1 MIIMSSDD
9 KRYVDV
15 GSEAIWYS
23 VLSTAEIRLAPMK
36 KDIRLALDFLN
47 TGKCSAKNAHET
59 ARQFNLI
66 RDAFSQIAPSSAV
79 YNKENLTMAAPWSNN
94 LSDIVTSC
102 GNLYTTSDG
111 KDLLYEV
118 VCILTYA
125 HYRKIDVLTQ
135 GWNER

>member
-1 MIIMSSDD
+1 MIIMSADG

-15 GSEAIWYS
+15 GSEGIWYS

-66 RDAFSQIAPSSAV
+66 RDAFSQIVPSNAV
-79 YNKENLTMAAPWSNN
+79 YNKDKPSMAAPWSNN
-94 LSDIVTSC
+94 LSGIVTSC

-125 HYRKIDVLTQ
+125 HYKKVDVLTE
-135 GWNER
+135 GWAGK

>member
-23 VLSTAEIRLAPMK
+23 VLSTAEICLAPMK
-36 KDIRLALDFLN
+36 KKIRLALEFMN
-47 TGKCSAKNAHET
+47 TGKCNAKNAHET

-66 RDAFSQIAPSSAV
+66 RDAFSQIAPSNAIYS
-79 YNKENLTMAAPWSNN
+79 KDNLSLKAPWNSN
-94 LSDIVTSC
+94 LSGIVTSC

-125 HYRKIDVLTQ
+125 HYKNIDVLTE
-135 GWNER
+135 GWRE

>member
-15 GSEAIWYS
+15 GSEGIWYS

-36 KDIRLALDFLN
+36 KEIGLALEFLS
-47 TGKCSAKNAHET
+47 TGKCNAQNAYET

-66 RDAFSQIAPSSAV
+66 RDAFSRIAQSNAV
-79 YNKENLTMAAPWSNN
+79 YNKDKPSLSAPWSSN
-94 LSDIVTSC
+94 LSGIVTSC

-125 HYRKIDVLTQ
+125 HYKNVDVLTE
-135 GWNER
+135 GWSER